1 MFVDPVPPL
10 DETVGNGAAA
20 DGGGGAPGLMA
31 QDWGPTFFS
40 NIPADPGRH
49 VCRFCIGM
57 YVDHGFLTHECP
69 DCGAPV
75 PTKAE
80 SLYLHVWSRFNN
92 VDRLVRE
99 FGLSWSALPR
109 ALRVETDYVAY
120 LARESYSSKSY
131 LPNQNL
137 HFKLCQIY
145 FRFLDTG
152 EVSPCIDAQD
162 FFETEVLDIHAMD
175 DDQDFFET
183 EVLDIH
189 GCRDSED
196 SDYTILASHS
206 GIAMTRFCGEEH
218 ADYTDTG
225 DRDSED
231 SETESERAY
240 SETGDT
246 DSDNCFTESERA
258 AFKAECSGRKHGTC
272 AKMCCEACTRD
283 PHA

>member
-1 MFVDPVPPL
+1 
-10 DETVGNGAAA
+10 
-20 DGGGGAPGLMA
+20 MA

-99 FGLSWSALPR
+99 LGLSWSALPR
-109 ALRVETDYVAY
+109 ALQVEMDDVAY
-120 LARESYSSKSY
+120 LARKSY
-131 LPNQNL
+131 LARNGG
-137 HFKLCQIY
+137 HHELCQIY
-145 FRFLDTG
+145 FERIRGPFGHEDI
-152 EVSPCIDAQD
+152 SSCIDAVH
-162 FFETEVLDIHAMD
+162 FFETEVL
-175 DDQDFFET
+175 
-183 EVLDIH
+183 
-189 GCRDSED
+189 
-196 SDYTILASHS
+196 
-206 GIAMTRFCGEEH
+206 GIAITLAR
-218 ADYTDTG
+218 

-246 DSDNCFTESERA
+246 DSDTCFTASERA